1 MSNNNELFDKIDFN
15 EFYKTADILIST
27 KRAASNYLQFSTKEE
42 KFKLFEMSIDD
53 LPFEFQSWRS
63 FRGLYENNDMNN
75 ITNTKP
81 IFKVDEKIKLY
92 FDNSII
98 PTGYSYDLGKIS
110 DLTKSGA
117 FSTLQNL
124 AEGVAQFESIRESI
138 GNITDANDIS
148 NIAKNYQNRIN
159 PLKNVPYFQ
168 NISTSVIDS
177 LSFTF
182 NWGQFGLYNCELE
195 VVKPIFA
202 LANCFG
208 FALDSEGYIN
218 TPFDP
223 KFEVTTKAYTK
234 LFTKG
239 KKEVDSAFK
248 SIKNNKSLNTES
260 IGNLTKSLNEIYTEV
275 AGSTAASIALF
286 RIGGGVFGPAYVSEV
301 NWEFDYS
308 QQDEYGM
315 PYKSKI
321 TLSGIKPLIIED
333 INSFYHTGGVKL

>member
-1 MSNNNELFDKIDFN
+1 MSEVIFKNTDFD

-27 KRAASNYLQFSTKEE
+27 KRAASDYLQLLTKD
-42 KFKLFEMSIDD
+42 KKLQLFEMET
-53 LPFEFQSWRS
+53 LPPEFQSWRS
-63 FRGLYENNDMNN
+63 FRGLYENKNNDTNN
-75 ITNTKP
+75 NTKP
-81 IFKVDEKIKLY
+81 IFEVSEKIKLY
-92 FDNSII
+92 LDNTTI

-138 GNITDANDIS
+138 GNKTKEEDIS
-148 NIAKNYQNRIN
+148 DIAKNYQNRIN

-168 NISTSVIDS
+168 NLSTSTIDS

-182 NWGQFGLYNCELE
+182 NWGQYKLYNCELE

-208 FALDSEGYIN
+208 YALDSEGYIN

-234 LFTKG
+234 LFIKG

-260 IGNLTKSLNEIYTEV
+260 IGNLTKKLNEIYTEV

-286 RIGGGVFGPAYVSEV
+286 RIGGAVFGPAYVSEV

>member
-15 EFYKTADILIST
+15 EFYKTADIIIT
-27 KRAASNYLQFSTKEE
+27 KKQSAKNFLNFSSNEE
-42 KFKLFEMSIDD
+42 KFKLFEMSIND
-53 LPFEFQSWRS
+53 LPFEFQNWRS
-63 FRGLYENNDMNN
+63 YKGIYENNDTNN
-75 ITNTKP
+75 NTNTKP
-81 IFKVDEKIKLY
+81 IFEVSEKIKLY
-92 FDNSII
+92 LDNSTI

-117 FSTLQNL
+117 FSTLQNI
-124 AEGVAQFESIRESI
+124 AEGAAQFNAVKSELENANGKL
-138 GNITDANDIS
+138 GNNSFI
-148 NIAKNYQNRIN
+148 YQSRIN

-168 NISTSVIDS
+168 NLSTSTIDS

-208 FALDSEGYIN
+208 YALDEEGYIN

-223 KFEVTTKAYTK
+223 KFNVVTKAYTQ
-234 LFTKG
+234 LFSTG
-239 KKEVDSAFK
+239 KSEISNALENANKV
-248 SIKNNKSLNTES
+248 SIGS
-260 IGNLTKSLNEIYTEV
+260 IGNLTKSLNKIYTEV
-275 AGSTAASIALF
+275 AGSTDVTTALF